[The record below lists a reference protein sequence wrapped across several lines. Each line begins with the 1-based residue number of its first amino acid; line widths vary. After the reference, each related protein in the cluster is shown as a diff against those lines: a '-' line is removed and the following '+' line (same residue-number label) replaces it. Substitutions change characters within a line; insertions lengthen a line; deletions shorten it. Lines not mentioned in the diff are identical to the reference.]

1 MRDPSPKPAM
11 AVKAV
16 NSPPPTPPSPTF
28 QQGIDVVPS
37 LTTSPLQPVL
47 DVPSGL
53 SPRQARQAV
62 EELDCSKPHFHIM
75 PLDGW
80 GSDPHGPIFW
90 KGRYHL

>member
-1 MRDPSPKPAM
+1 M
-11 AVKAV
+11 AVNSPRP
-16 NSPPPTPPSPTF
+16 NSPPPTSQQVVDVQGLLPT
-28 QQGIDVVPS
+28 G
-37 LTTSPLQPVL
+37 PLKPVL
-47 DVPSGL
+47 DVPIGL
-53 SPRQARQAV
+53 SPRQARQAL